1 MGLIYSATVQKT
13 LPLIEKLKM
22 EEDVFGSVSTLF
34 DEFEKDRDSST
45 FIAFD
50 RTNEGEEDK
59 SRILFTI
66 GGSDGESS
74 DESENES
81 KDGDS
86 EDSVI
91 IPEGMFN
98 ESGKEHTKENDS
110 NFKLLHDS
118 ILIMC
123 LFLNFNDKS

>member
-1 MGLIYSATVQKT
+1 MVVQKS

-22 EEDVFGSVSTLF
+22 EEDVFGSVSELF

-123 LFLNFNDKS
+123 LFFKF

>member
-1 MGLIYSATVQKT
+1 MKLFTSRLFIKNP

-22 EEDVFGSVSTLF
+22 EEDVFSSVSALF

-86 EDSVI
+86 EESVI

-98 ESGKEHTKENDS
+98 ESGKEHTKENGS

-123 LFLNFNDKS
+123 LF

>member
-1 MGLIYSATVQKT
+1 
-13 LPLIEKLKM
+13 M
-22 EEDVFGSVSTLF
+22 EEDVFGSVSALF

-81 KDGDS
+81 KDGDLE

-123 LFLNFNDKS
+123 LFLNFNDKSYLITVQYTKVRSTTS

>member
-1 MGLIYSATVQKT
+1 
-13 LPLIEKLKM
+13 M
-22 EEDVFGSVSTLF
+22 EEDVFGSVSALF

-66 GGSDGESS
+66 GRSDGESS

>member
-1 MGLIYSATVQKT
+1 MKLFTSRLFIKKT

-22 EEDVFGSVSTLF
+22 EEDVFSSVSALF

-86 EDSVI
+86 EESVI

-98 ESGKEHTKENDS
+98 ESGKEHTKENGS

-123 LFLNFNDKS
+123 LF

>member
-1 MGLIYSATVQKT
+1 
-13 LPLIEKLKM
+13 M
-22 EEDVFGSVSTLF
+22 EEDVFGSVSALF

-123 LFLNFNDKS
+123 LVLNFNDKS